1 MPNEATPTLGQ
12 RIDAVLEPLYLEAEQ
27 LRQTIF
33 QVTAQQQALQ
43 EQIDQTEQGLG
54 QIESRMAQVV
64 RELARQEPII
74 AAVVGQAPAAADEP
88 AAVPVVEPVIEP
100 AAPSI
105 ESTAPAE
112 APTPAPVTEPAPDVQ
127 AQIPHQ
133 AQPEVQAANTNIAE
147 DDDDDAFF
155 QEKPSI
161 ELDPE
166 ADAAAVDAAAAL
178 LDEAPAQAAPK
189 VDLAAAAQR
198 AAAAARQLRDKAA
211 TK

>member
-27 LRQTIF
+27 LRQTIL
-33 QVTAQQQALQ
+33 QATAQQQALQ
-43 EQIDQTEQGLG
+43 EQIDQAEQGLG

-74 AAVVGQAPAAADEP
+74 AAVVGQAPAATVEP
-88 AAVPVVEPVIEP
+88 AAVPVVEPVVEP

-105 ESTAPAE
+105 ESTAPDEAL
-112 APTPAPVTEPAPDVQ
+112 APTPVAEPA
-127 AQIPHQ
+127 
-133 AQPEVQAANTNIAE
+133 PEVQAETQPETQTETQTATSASVE
-147 DDDDDAFF
+147 DTDDAFF
-155 QEKPSI
+155 QEKPNI
-161 ELDPE
+161 ELDPK